1 MAIENRFVQND
12 NKNAVCY
19 YRYSSS
25 AQRDVS
31 IEQQKEEAGGAD
43 TCGEKVTAQETA
55 PEAPEAAPAPA
66 EEPEKE
72 ITFSKKVITERDIIE
87 ANRDGV
93 KVIRITERN
102 ILTALAKDAASARNI
117 RLVRE

>member
-1 MAIENRFVQND
+1 M
-12 NKNAVCY
+12 
-19 YRYSSS
+19 
-25 AQRDVS
+25 
-31 IEQQKEEAGGAD
+31 
-43 TCGEKVTAQETA
+43 TAQETA
-55 PEAPEAAPAPA
+55 PEAPEAGAGHRTEEP
-66 EEPEKE
+66 EPEKE

>member
-1 MAIENRFVQND
+1 MGLHTGDPCFACGKKIMEDDDVVVCPECGTPYHRSCWE
-12 NKNAVCY
+12 KNGKCINIWLH
-19 YRYSSS
+19 
-25 AQRDVS
+25 RDGKTWERPS
-31 IEQQKEEAGGAD
+31 E
-43 TCGEKVTAQETA
+43 
-55 PEAPEAAPAPA
+55 P
-66 EEPEKE
+66 EPEKE

>member
-1 MAIENRFVQND
+1 M
-12 NKNAVCY
+12 
-19 YRYSSS
+19 
-25 AQRDVS
+25 
-31 IEQQKEEAGGAD
+31 
-43 TCGEKVTAQETA
+43 TAQETA

-66 EEPEKE
+66 EEPEPEKE

>member
-1 MAIENRFVQND
+1 M
-12 NKNAVCY
+12 
-19 YRYSSS
+19 
-25 AQRDVS
+25 
-31 IEQQKEEAGGAD
+31 
-43 TCGEKVTAQETA
+43 
-55 PEAPEAAPAPA
+55 
-66 EEPEKE
+66 
-72 ITFSKKVITERDIIE
+72 ITERDIIE